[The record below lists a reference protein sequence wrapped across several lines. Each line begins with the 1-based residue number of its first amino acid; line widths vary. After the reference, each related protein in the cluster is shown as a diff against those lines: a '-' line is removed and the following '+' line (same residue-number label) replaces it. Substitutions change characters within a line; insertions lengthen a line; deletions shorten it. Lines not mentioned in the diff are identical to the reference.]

1 MRQIE
6 LELFNDMV
14 NIYREADVQC
24 NYKQA
29 GFLQKLQLKGAIV
42 AAKEVINATELTE
55 SFTKLMEC
63 NRLDLSLEAL
73 IAKDKYKELFT
84 AQERK
89 LCLKRLKE
97 HGYTSK

>member
-24 NYKQA
+24 DYKQA
-29 GFLQKLQLKGAIV
+29 GFLQNLQVKGAIV
-42 AAKEVINATELTE
+42 TAKEIINASEVTEG
-55 SFTKLMEC
+55 FTKLVEC
-63 NRLDLSLEAL
+63 NRLDLSVEAL

-89 LCLKRLKE
+89 ICLKRLKA
-97 HGYTSK
+97 HGYVSK

>member
-89 LCLKRLKE
+89 ICLKRLKE
-97 HGYTSK
+97 HGYASK